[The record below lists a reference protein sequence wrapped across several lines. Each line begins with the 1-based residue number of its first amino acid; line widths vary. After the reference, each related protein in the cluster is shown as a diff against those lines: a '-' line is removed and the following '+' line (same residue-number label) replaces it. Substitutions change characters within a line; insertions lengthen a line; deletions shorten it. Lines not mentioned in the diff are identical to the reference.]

1 MTEQVQLTLFP
12 WCPAESA
19 VFEDVLYQRQA
30 LLYLTCLSDDQA
42 KSSAVF
48 RPQDPTGLV
57 RLVSQSLSAAMVVQL
72 CQRSTLYIH
81 TWACTA
87 AQL

>member
-57 RLVSQSLSAAMVVQL
+57 RLVSQSLSAATHASGQH
-72 CQRSTLYIH
+72 CTSIH
-81 TWACTA
+81 GLACTA